1 MLVLG
6 TDRKRKPHQ
15 PHQLPVRVVT
25 SCILGFL
32 LCYGATAAYLR
43 SACYRDPS
51 SIFFQPDLTRVL
63 AYSSFRKAQAARY
76 ADQAAVLPPPTW
88 ANLTSAFTSA
98 STSASTSWPAAA
110 PNPDIC
116 VAIGSVSRNG
126 FSYLKETVGSL
137 LEGLDAIER
146 QRVYLVVFLAHVN
159 QSRHEEYGQPW
170 LSNLADSLPTYS
182 TLTDNPDTIRVIS
195 ELEEDGGYDAHARKQ
210 KIDYSVQLTECAR
223 VNPSYIMTL
232 EDDVIAMDGWYHRTM
247 GALQS
252 AAVKTEAMGR
262 GRDGFLY
269 LRIFY
274 DGRLLGWN
282 AEEWPSYI
290 MASSSF
296 LLVEALTVF
305 LLRRCFV
312 PVRKGLGRA
321 MLVLIFGVCTP
332 MVIGLFFAAGRN
344 CMLPKKPGVHLMH
357 KYGCCAQGYVF
368 PQRQVTENVLPLYL
382 DVQDS
387 HAAVD
392 TFIEDWANGHDGLK
406 WAVTPVL
413 IQHVGGKS
421 THGAGDQ
428 ELGRLTDDMPFD
440 YTFELNDPVQLA
452 QEHQHA
458 VLEINQGIGDE

>member
-1 MLVLG
+1 MARMLSLFPLTQVHQ
-6 TDRKRKPHQ
+6 PHQ
-15 PHQLPVRVVT
+15 PHIRIVT
-25 SCILGFL
+25 LYVLGFL
-32 LCYGATAAYLR
+32 LCYAAVATYLR
-43 SACYRDPS
+43 STCYRDPS

-63 AYSSFRKAQAARY
+63 AYSSFRKVQAGRYANQAAL
-76 ADQAAVLPPPTW
+76 LPPSTW
-88 ANLTSAFTSA
+88 ANLTST
-98 STSASTSWPAAA
+98 STSTDLPAAA
-110 PNPDIC
+110 SNPDIC

-137 LEGLDAIER
+137 LEGLDAVER
-146 QRVYLVVFLAHVN
+146 QRVYLVVFLAHVD
-159 QSRHEEYGQPW
+159 QSRHEDYGQPW

-182 TLTDNPDTIRVIS
+182 ALTDDPDTIRLVR
-195 ELEEDGGYDAHARKQ
+195 ELEDDGGYDAHARKQ
-210 KIDYSVQLTECAR
+210 KIDYSVQLTECAK
-223 VNPSYIMTL
+223 VNPSYIMTM

-282 AEEWPSYI
+282 IEEWPMYFV
-290 MASSSF
+290 ASSSF
-296 LLVEALTVF
+296 LLVEALVVS
-305 LLRRCFV
+305 LLRWCLV
-312 PVRKGLGRA
+312 PVRKGLSRA

-344 CMLPKKPGVHLMH
+344 CMLPKTPGVYLMH

-368 PQRQVTENVLPLYL
+368 PRRQVTENVLPLYL
-382 DVQDS
+382 DARGS

-392 TFIEDWANGHDGLK
+392 TFIEDWANGHDSLR

-458 VLEINQGIGDE
+458 VSQMAKGVGDE